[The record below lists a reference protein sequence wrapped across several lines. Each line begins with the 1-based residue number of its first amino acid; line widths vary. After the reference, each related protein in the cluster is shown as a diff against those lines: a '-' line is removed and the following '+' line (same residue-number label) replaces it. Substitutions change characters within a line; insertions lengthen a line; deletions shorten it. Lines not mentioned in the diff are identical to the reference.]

1 MVVIGSSKDSSS
13 PFGKRL
19 AANDKKTRDKAVKA
33 LGKWIS
39 NKTEF
44 THLELMKLWKGLF
57 YCVWMSDKPII
68 QQQLSETLS
77 SLILRVPRS
86 SVMEFIATFWQTICA
101 EWHGIDRLRLDKF
114 YFLLRRFL
122 SYSFRMLKENDWDL
136 DTINEFSKVMI
147 DGPLNASNKT
157 VPDGIRFHLIDIYL
171 EELEKIVEVSQS
183 GQVPTAHILAP
194 MFQLMSGTI
203 NVKVFKK
210 VAEEIF
216 EEILRKTAEGEG
228 EDSDFE
234 DEDLTVFDK
243 NENEDEEDD
252 EEQDNDEEMAD
263 DGTDDDE
270 EEARALDEM
279 EMEMDG
285 TEDTE
290 GESTSFDYDLMG
302 IKERLGEAK
311 DAEETVEQNRRK
323 IDVLF
328 KAYVDFCP
336 LDADEDDEDEDEE
349 ATGEVPEEEG
359 EDEDEE

>member
-57 YCVWMSDKPII
+57 YCVWMSDKPLI

-86 SVMEFIATFWQTICA
+86 SVMAFIATFWQTICG

-122 SYSFRMLKENDWDL
+122 SYSFRMLKENEWDL
-136 DTINEFSKVMI
+136 ETIEEFSKVMI

-157 VPDGIRFHLIDIYL
+157 VPDGIRFHLIEIYL
-171 EELEKIVEVSQS
+171 EELEKIVEVAQS
-183 GQVPTAHILAP
+183 GQVPTAHVLAP
-194 MFQLMSGTI
+194 MFHLMSCTVNG
-203 NVKVFKK
+203 KVFKK
-210 VAEEIF
+210 VAEEVF

-234 DEDLTVFDK
+234 DEAEMTVFDK
-243 NENEDEEDD
+243 DEDEEDD
-252 EEQDNDEEMAD
+252 EEEEDKDEEMEE
-263 DGTDDDE
+263 DDDE
-270 EEARALDEM
+270 DEDDEEAKAMAEM
-279 EMEMDG
+279 EMELEDG
-285 TEDTE
+285 EEPE
-290 GESTSFDYDLMG
+290 GESTTFDYDLMG

-323 IDVLF
+323 IAVLYT
-328 KAYVDFCP
+328 AYVDFCP
-336 LDADEDDEDEDEE
+336 LEDDDEEDEEEEANGEAPEDEEDEDEE
-349 ATGEVPEEEG
+349 
-359 EDEDEE
+359 

>member
-19 AANDKKTRDKAVKA
+19 AANDKKVRDKAVKA

-57 YCVWMSDKPII
+57 YCVWMSDKPVV

-86 SVMEFIATFWQTICA
+86 SVMDFISTFWLTMCG

-122 SYSFRMLKENDWDL
+122 SYSFRMLKENEWDL
-136 DTINEFSKVMI
+136 ETIEEFSKVMI
-147 DGPLNASNKT
+147 DGPLNASDKT
-157 VPDGIRFHLIDIYL
+157 VPDGIRFHLIEIYL

-183 GQVPTAHILAP
+183 GQVPTAHVLAP
-194 MFQLMSGTI
+194 MFHLMSCTVNG
-203 NVKVFKK
+203 KVFKK
-210 VAEEIF
+210 VAEEVF
-216 EEILRKTAEGEG
+216 EEILKKTAEGEG

-234 DEDLTVFDK
+234 DEAEMTVFDK
-243 NENEDEEDD
+243 DEDEEEDEDLDEEDKDEEMEDD
-252 EEQDNDEEMAD
+252 EEE
-263 DGTDDDE
+263 DE
-270 EEARALDEM
+270 EEAKAMAEM
-279 EMEMDG
+279 EMELEDG
-285 TEDTE
+285 EDAE
-290 GESTSFDYDLMG
+290 GESTTFDYDLMG
-302 IKERLGEAK
+302 IKERLAEAK

-323 IDVLF
+323 IDILY

-336 LDADEDDEDEDEE
+336 LEEDDDEDEEGEAPADEE
-349 ATGEVPEEEG
+349 A
-359 EDEDEE
+359 EDEE